1 MTDECV
7 SVVGLWP
14 NFRELSEHGMCF
26 NTLLGGTQFGVTTF
40 LWHPYIQKF
49 QFILWSKR
57 VHSSTHQGGMKSWIF
72 ISWKPA
78 ALERVRWWA
87 QCALRRFTK
96 VFCRVDPPNQDLTLC
111 CGLSEPFSSSP
122 LLLVKHF
129 VFRDIY
135 KKSFWDICN
144 SAFHVSAQSWFFNA
158 GYLMHTKN
166 QCNIHNVCYSGK
178 T

>member
-1 MTDECV
+1 MSTVCV
-7 SVVGLWP
+7 STPSSEALSLESP
-14 NFRELSEHGMCF
+14 PSYDTLISRNFSLFCD
-26 NTLLGGTQFGVTTF
+26 Q
-40 LWHPYIQKF
+40 
-49 QFILWSKR
+49 KR

-144 SAFHVSAQSWFFNA
+144 STFHVSAQSWFFNA

-166 QCNIHNVCYSGK
+166 QCNIHNVCYIVAKHSSQVHNWK
-178 T
+178 HLHRT